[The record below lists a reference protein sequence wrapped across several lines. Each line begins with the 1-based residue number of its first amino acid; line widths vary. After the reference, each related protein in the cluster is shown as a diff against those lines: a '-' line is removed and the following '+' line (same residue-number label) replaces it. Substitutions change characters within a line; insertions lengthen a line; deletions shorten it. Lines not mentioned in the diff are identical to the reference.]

1 MGLMKKIAS
10 KAGIESEEIP
20 TEDERA
26 RHEREEKI
34 RLAWLWLRR
43 EIDRAINEY
52 FSTGSTER
60 LSSCVVSP
68 AYERLLGQLEVMKS
82 SGQKWSFPDRER
94 SQPHVEILEEQV
106 DSRGIMTAFS
116 VQERFFDR
124 SVLTIDAGDGRPQ
137 EVRGDSTRRVLQAT
151 VRCPGTHDYQL
162 QEVRQVVLAP

>member
-1 MGLMKKIAS
+1 MGLIKRGGKS
-10 KAGIESEEIP
+10 DQGGG
-20 TEDERA
+20 DGDDRA
-26 RHEREEKI
+26 RQEREEKI

-43 EIDRAINEY
+43 EIDRAIGEY
-52 FSTGSTER
+52 FTDGSTER
-60 LSSCVVSP
+60 LQNCVVSP

-82 SGQKWSFPDRER
+82 NGQMWSFPDRER

-106 DSRGIMTAFS
+106 DGRGIMTAFS

-124 SVLTIDAGDGRPQ
+124 SVLTLLDESGKSR

-162 QEVRQVVLAP
+162 QEVRQVLLAP